1 MMLPPRVSRSTM
13 AAHKRGSVKFF
24 VQEEKL
30 SLDAMA
36 TEFFSSRA
44 HVIVGVP
51 WKDAVI
57 SHLEPRSA
65 SCVTEDVWTC
75 ALCAVAYT
83 PEDLATLL
91 ADKLP
96 CWRWA
101 AFASVLVQRRAEVQ
115 SRLRDSQLGYGRP
128 TGERADSGV
137 EVGRFVVDRM
147 EELLT
152 LVDQVESFM
161 LTPAFV
167 GVFGDPGDESSAD
180 ADGILHV
187 AGRLMDYHER

>member
-1 MMLPPRVSRSTM
+1 
-13 AAHKRGSVKFF
+13 
-24 VQEEKL
+24 
-30 SLDAMA
+30 LDAMA
-36 TEFFSSRA
+36 TEFFSSRV

-128 TGERADSGV
+128 TGEHADSGV
-137 EVGRFVVDRM
+137 EVGRFVVGPDGGAAHAGRSGG
-147 EELLT
+147 ELH
-152 LVDQVESFM
+152 
-161 LTPAFV
+161 A
-167 GVFGDPGDESSAD
+167 DPGVRRRVRRP
-180 ADGILHV
+180 G
-187 AGRLMDYHER
+187 